1 MTSLE
6 FLRSFRVYKI
16 AVFDLIL
23 SYFGI
28 YLLSPL
34 LIKLFK
40 KLNIKTSKTQLL
52 WLTLPLSIVIH
63 LLVGQETP
71 LTKMVLDQ
79 HDYYLVKIIILA
91 MIFMAFKKK
100 LRTKKQ

>member
-1 MTSLE
+1 MISLE
-6 FLRSFRVYKI
+6 YLRSFRIYKM
-16 AVFDLIL
+16 AVFDLTL

-34 LIKLFK
+34 IIKLFK
-40 KLNIKTSKTQLL
+40 KLKLKTNKTQLL
-52 WLTLPLSIVIH
+52 WLTLPLSIVVH
-63 LLVGQETP
+63 LLVGQDTP

-91 MIFMAFKKK
+91 MIFIAFKKK
-100 LRTKKQ
+100 SRTK